1 MGLSPQPG
9 TAQRHFLQSKW
20 PWGQRGVSAFLQ
32 PLSQLWGWG
41 ALGGITKGR
50 VRTGADLWP
59 RVHPVLWLQCNP
71 GPERAPEVHWGALCL
86 HPGVGRG
93 TTRLSA
99 GGLGDAELVF
109 GSQPEGEQPWGR
121 AFCTRV
127 TLLPSC
133 WYSHFL
139 PPELTLVTFQWFP
152 VELTDCNSRG
162 RPGPAQ
168 HLSPHARPTLRT
180 SALS

>member
-50 VRTGADLWP
+50 VRTGTDLWP

-99 GGLGDAELVF
+99 GGLGDAENCH
-109 GSQPEGEQPWGR
+109 PKGR
-121 AFCTRV
+121 SLRAVQQASLIHRGMD
-127 TLLPSC
+127 LLQGCRSAG
-133 WYSHFL
+133 
-139 PPELTLVTFQWFP
+139 WFP
-152 VELTDCNSRG
+152 TKAAHSK
-162 RPGPAQ
+162 
-168 HLSPHARPTLRT
+168 SP
-180 SALS
+180 